1 MNQQQLLISI
11 DDTDNL
17 DSPGSGTLAERLA
30 AAISQAG
37 LARCGEI
44 SRHQLF
50 VDDAIPYTSHNSA
63 MCFTADNRLGSI
75 GAIITFSQDFLQREA
90 AVGSDPGLCVVAD
103 DSSLKR
109 EPLIAF
115 GRSAKQRILT
125 KQDAYHL
132 AGEMYLHLSEHGGS
146 GGGIIGALAAIG
158 LRLTGND
165 GRIRGW
171 QRLGGAGSVTTAGDL
186 CRHPAV
192 DAVFCENGERLDDH
206 IQVVF
211 AEDEVKTVLLHGLK
225 VVPVRRADHL
235 PSSAW
240 TTLNRRQMKR
250 Y

>member
-17 DSPGSGTLAERLA
+17 DSPGSGTLAEQLA
-30 AAISQAG
+30 AALSQAG

-63 MCFTADNRLGSI
+63 MCFTANNRLGSI
-75 GAIITFSQDFLQREA
+75 GTIIAFSQDFLHREA

-103 DSSLKR
+103 DSDLKR
-109 EPLIAF
+109 EPLMAF
-115 GRSAKQRILT
+115 GQSAKQRILT
-125 KQDAYHL
+125 KQDAYRL
-132 AGEMYLHLSEHGGS
+132 AGEMHLHLSEHGGS
-146 GGGIIGALAAIG
+146 GDGIIGALAAIG

-171 QRLGGAGSVTTAGDL
+171 HRLGAAGSVTTAGDL
-186 CRHPAV
+186 CRHPAI
-192 DAVFCENGERLDDH
+192 DALFCENGERLDNH
-206 IQVVF
+206 APVVF
-211 AEDEVKTVLLHGLK
+211 SEDEIKTVLLGGLR
-225 VVPVRRADHL
+225 VVPVRRDNHH
-235 PSSAW
+235 PSAPW
-240 TTLNRRQMKR
+240 ATLTRKQLKR